1 MNNYNFIHLCNV
13 DSTNNYILNLKGSN
27 KFKEGLIVTTDFQT
41 NGKGQRGNSWESEKG
56 KNLIFSILIEADIVV
71 EKQFDLSKIISVS
84 LIDCLCFFGLKSSI
98 KWPNDILVEK
108 KKIAGILI
116 QNIISKN
123 GVITHSV
130 IGIGLNVN
138 QRIFNDY
145 HPKATSLS
153 IELKKNF
160 VLKEIKLKLLK
171 SLQNNIEMYRK
182 GANFDLKYIDTLYM
196 KGKVSVFESDSIR
209 FNGII
214 RGVKDNGRLIVE
226 TSESVKKFAIN
237 EIKMLF

>member
-1 MNNYNFIHLCNV
+1 MNNYNFIQLCNV

-27 KFKEGLIVTTDFQT
+27 NFKEGLIVTTDFQT

-56 KNLIFSILIEADIVV
+56 KNLIFSILIEPDIIV

-84 LIDCLCFFGLKSSI
+84 LIDCLSFFGLRSSI

-116 QNIISKN
+116 QNIISKS

-138 QRIFNDY
+138 QSIFNDY
-145 HPKATSLS
+145 LPKATSLS

-160 VLKEIKLKLLK
+160 VLKEIKFKLLN
-171 SLQNNIEMYRK
+171 SLKKNIEMYRE
-182 GANFDLKYIDTLYM
+182 GANFDLKYIHKLYM
-196 KGKVSVFESDSIR
+196 KDKVSVFESDSIK

-214 RGVKDNGRLIVE
+214 RGVKESGRLIVE
-226 TSESVKKFAIN
+226 TSESVKKFAMN